1 MSTQCLKITKTAS
14 EAAEANFK
22 CKVQPPSFETMDL
35 YYGILSC
42 FCSNETFLVL
52 SNTVNVGRKLV
63 FAPSDAIV
71 GCW

>member
-14 EAAEANFK
+14 EAAEANPKCFK
-22 CKVQPPSFETMDL
+22 TVDL
-35 YYGILSC
+35 YVYRL
-42 FCSNETFLVL
+42 FAKNETFLVL